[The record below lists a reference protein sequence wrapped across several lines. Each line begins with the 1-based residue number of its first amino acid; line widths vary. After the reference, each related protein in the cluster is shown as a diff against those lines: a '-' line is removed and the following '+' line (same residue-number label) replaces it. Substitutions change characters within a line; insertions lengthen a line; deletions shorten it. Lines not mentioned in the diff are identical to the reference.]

1 MSFEVRYAARARQDL
16 RNIYEYIAYDLL
28 VPETAARQV
37 QRIMKEIGT
46 LNEMPMRYRLY
57 DDEPWHSQGIRF
69 FPVDNYLVFY
79 LPDETQNT
87 VYIVRIIYGGRD
99 IRKQLEETVVEY

>member
-28 VPETAARQV
+28 VPETAARQA

-99 IRKQLEETVVEY
+99 IRKKLEETVVEY

>member
-1 MSFEVRYAARARQDL
+1 MSFKVTYTAGARKDL

-28 VPETAARQV
+28 VPETAAGQT
-37 QRIMKEIGT
+37 QRIMKEIRS
-46 LNEMPMRYRLY
+46 LEDMPLRYRLY
-57 DDEPWHSQGIRF
+57 DDEPWHSQGLRF

-79 LPDETQNT
+79 LPDETKNT

-99 IRKQLEETVVEY
+99 IRKQLEETAIEY

>member
-1 MSFEVRYAARARQDL
+1 MSFEVQYTVKARQDL

-28 VPETAARQV
+28 VPETAARQA
-37 QRIMKEIGT
+37 QRIMKEIEA

-57 DDEPWHSQGIRF
+57 DDEPWHRQGVRF
-69 FPVDNYLVFY
+69 FPVDNFLVFY
-79 LPDETQNT
+79 LPDKVKHT

-99 IRKQLEETVVEY
+99 IRNQLEETAIKY

>member
-1 MSFEVRYAARARQDL
+1 MSFEVKYTARARQDL

-28 VPETAARQV
+28 VPETAARQA
-37 QRIMKEIGT
+37 QRIMKEIEA

-57 DDEPWHSQGIRF
+57 DDEPWHRQGVRF

-79 LPDETQNT
+79 LPDKAKHT

-99 IRKQLEETVVEY
+99 IRKQLEETAIKY

>member
-1 MSFEVRYAARARQDL
+1 MSFEVQYTVKARQDL

-28 VPETAARQV
+28 VPETAARQA
-37 QRIMKEIGT
+37 QRIMKEIEA

-57 DDEPWHSQGIRF
+57 DDEPWHRQEVRF

-79 LPDETQNT
+79 LSDKAKHT

-99 IRKQLEETVVEY
+99 IRKQLEETAIKY

>member
-1 MSFEVRYAARARQDL
+1 MSFEVHYTVKARQDL

-28 VPETAARQV
+28 VPETAARQA
-37 QRIMKEIGT
+37 QRTMKEIEA

-57 DDEPWHSQGIRF
+57 DDEPWHRQEVRF

-79 LPDETQNT
+79 LPDKAKHT

-99 IRKQLEETVVEY
+99 IRKQLEEAAIKY